1 MQISVRYC
9 YILLLSFDLPCSQS
23 LNLAKSTYTYPY
35 IGALRIL
42 CRFRTLNQVHD
53 TIISEISMIIKLAM
67 VYKVIFF
74 QKELSQRAPTKLKFM
89 CILFHIILRSTFP
102 KYV

>member
-1 MQISVRYC
+1 
-9 YILLLSFDLPCSQS
+9 
-23 LNLAKSTYTYPY
+23 
-35 IGALRIL
+35 
-42 CRFRTLNQVHD
+42 
-53 TIISEISMIIKLAM
+53 MIIKLAM
-67 VYKVIFF
+67 VYEAIFF